1 MSLPNRTGRGSWM
14 RPRPKGLE
22 FLEVLCGALRS
33 DGARDPRDRRDLVW
47 QLLAKDGALEEGGNR
62 DPGQWIVRALR
73 ALLREGDYRTG
84 EAMDFRAASI
94 AVATL
99 KLNRAIEKTPV
110 DCS

>member
-1 MSLPNRTGRGSWM
+1 M

-33 DGARDPRDRRDLVW
+33 DGARDGRDRRDLGW

-62 DPGQWIVRALR
+62 DLGQWIVRALR
-73 ALLREGDYRTG
+73 ALLEGDDRTG
-84 EAMDFRAASI
+84 KAMDFRAASI